1 MKKLKLVTFI
11 HLFLWWVITFL
22 IVLSLIIPST
32 ERYEKAIE
40 LADQYVIENN
50 LRDEYQNG
58 MFRTGMVYGIMMNRN
73 GRFLLFTF
81 LVQTILIIVLFFSIR
96 EFISKKPTSYLL
108 PDPLDSIKNILSN
121 ILLFVSGIFNRRT
134 ADQLQYYFPLTVQS
148 RIIAILAYA
157 LIFISINFVYE
168 MQDSAYSDR
177 FVLLTYLS
185 PVMPVLLITVTLFI
199 KPFRKNYQ
207 RRLFWISLVSTISL
221 WILSSYI
228 GYTIAVENLASKRE
242 FSSSAMIDGRSLL
255 FILFVV
261 LAFSFYIEIMKTT
274 FSKQAGM
281 ASEILL
287 AQKIQKDLI
296 PTIHM
301 KTKSYELYGD
311 IESAYE
317 IGGDYCDAI
326 TIEKDK
332 IVLAVGDVSGHN
344 VAAGVLMSMLKIAFR
359 TELHYIKNPV
369 ELISSLNENLFE
381 NIQKNMFISFIFTV
395 IDTRNKVLDLIN
407 CGHPPLLHYKK
418 SEMKSMDYRTGD
430 LALGVKRDT
439 KFRKMQINYRSG
451 DILLLFSD
459 GLLETV
465 NNRGEELGLDTVRG
479 LLKENAQLSAKEVY
493 IKIVN
498 AAKNF
503 RRKVPQRDD
512 LSLMVMKLL

>member
-11 HLFLWWVITFL
+11 HLFLWWVMTFL
-22 IVLSLIIPST
+22 IVFILIIPAT
-32 ERYEKAIE
+32 ERFENAIE
-40 LADQYVIENN
+40 LANQYIVEKDIGEE
-50 LRDEYQNG
+50 LQNET
-58 MFRTGMVYGIMMNRN
+58 FRTGLAYGLMLKKN
-73 GRFLLFTF
+73 GTFLL
-81 LVQTILIIVLFFSIR
+81 LILLIQTILIIVVFFSIR
-96 EFISKKPTSYLL
+96 EFIQKKPTSYLL

-121 ILLFVSGIFNRRT
+121 ILLFTCGIFNRRT
-134 ADQLQYYFPLTVQS
+134 ADQLQYYFPLTIQS

-168 MQDSAYSDR
+168 IQDSTYSER
-177 FVLLTYLS
+177 FAILTYLS

-199 KPFRKNYQ
+199 KSFRKNYQ
-207 RRLFWISLVSTISL
+207 RRLFWISVVSTISL
-221 WILSSYI
+221 WIFSSYI
-228 GYTIAVENLASKRE
+228 GYTIAVENLASQRDI
-242 FSSSAMIDGRSLL
+242 SSSAMIDGRSLL

-296 PTIHM
+296 PTLHM
-301 KTKSYELYGD
+301 KNKSYELYGD

-326 TIEKDK
+326 PVDKNK

-359 TELHYIKNPV
+359 TELHYMRNPV
-369 ELISSLNENLFE
+369 ELISSLNETLFE
-381 NIQKNMFISFIFTV
+381 NIQKNMFISLIFTV
-395 IDTRNKVLDLIN
+395 IDTRDKRLDLIN
-407 CGHPPLLHYKK
+407 CGHPPLLHYKS
-418 SEMKSMDYRTGD
+418 SELKIMNYRTGD
-430 LALGVKRDT
+430 LALGVRRDT
-439 KFRKMQINYRSG
+439 KFRMRQITYISG
-451 DILLLFSD
+451 DILLLYSD

-465 NNRGEELGLDTVRG
+465 NDRGEELGLHAVSS
-479 LLKENAQLSAKEVY
+479 LLKENAHLTAEELY
-493 IKIVN
+493 NEIVN

-503 RRKVPQRDD
+503 RGKVPQRDD
-512 LSLMVMKLL
+512 LSLMVMKMS